1 MLFVGSQASLAIIC
15 QALPECRR
23 LICWPRHFWCR
34 PQKTWN
40 GGTTCQHAR
49 YDRKVELL
57 LATCLACCGRSLVSI
72 PRYWRLIWC
81 HMSCVYL
88 YSNCTCTHRGL
99 KVRGIVP
106 NHRKSPVCPN
116 CFLFV
121 SRDHQ
126 RSFLEDLAKCRADLR
141 FSSHWWCSAS
151 NSVKRRQH
159 AIIQNIDGKLN
170 LRLTASLALGRGPLV
185 SRQPQWASNSCHM

>member
-1 MLFVGSQASLAIIC
+1 MCI
-15 QALPECRR
+15 
-23 LICWPRHFWCR
+23 
-34 PQKTWN
+34 
-40 GGTTCQHAR
+40 GGIFCVLCTINIYIVYTYKQTTYGMNLMPHVLC
-49 YDRKVELL
+49 
-57 LATCLACCGRSLVSI
+57 I
-72 PRYWRLIWC
+72 
-81 HMSCVYL
+81 L

-185 SRQPQWASNSCHM
+185 SRQPQWASNSCHI